1 MDSPALSWEEAEVTR
16 LTEVGGWIPTGP
28 PLPGSGCLPT
38 HMPMRDSASR
48 HMLPKLV
55 FVGCREV
62 KQGLNSLVWDGAKA
76 EVVIVGEL
84 NSLLPE
90 CGEDTG
96 ETSHS

>member
-1 MDSPALSWEEAEVTR
+1 MTR

-28 PLPGSGCLPT
+28 ALPGSSCLPT
-38 HMPMRDSASR
+38 LTPVHDTDPQ

-55 FVGCREV
+55 SVGCRQV

-76 EVVIVGEL
+76 ELVIAGEL
-84 NSLLPE
+84 SSFLPE

-96 ETSHS
+96 EAIHI